1 MSELKRLLAAYDK
14 QKALNCACALA
25 TVVRAEG
32 SSYRRPGARMLANDN
47 GQLTGTISGG
57 CLEGDAR
64 RRAQQAMQRG
74 KPEIVVYDSTDVDED
89 LEFGAQLGCQGKVH
103 ILLEPLDFANLN
115 NPLELLRETALQ
127 EEPVLLATVLAS
139 SDTDSA
145 QVGSRLLLKANGTA
159 KGALTTKAGLHQN
172 ILTDL
177 QALLRDEQSAH
188 LDYEKD
194 GINLKIY
201 AELIQP
207 APQLTVYGA
216 GNDVQPLVEM
226 TANLGWRVTVIDGR
240 ANLTLPHRFPEAEQV
255 ITLRVD
261 ELNPFMQQKGF
272 AVLMSHNY
280 HYDYGVLKQLSRIPQ
295 VQYIGL
301 LGPRKKA
308 DLILTNLK
316 EEGIETASLTERL
329 FAPVGLN
336 IGAEAANE
344 IAIAVMAELL
354 AVYHGHAGGF
364 LRDLNGPI
372 HNRSMLYPQSQYDV

>member
-14 QKALNCACALA
+14 QKAVNGACALA
-25 TVVRAEG
+25 TVVRVEG

-64 RRAQQAMQRG
+64 RRAQQVMQRG

-103 ILLEPLDFANLN
+103 ILLEPLDFGNPN
-115 NPLELLRETALQ
+115 NPLELLRETAMQ
-127 EEPVLLATVLAS
+127 ADAVVLATVLAS
-139 SDTDSA
+139 SDTDRV
-145 QVGSRLLLKANGTA
+145 QVGSRLLLKADGKA
-159 KGALTTKAGLHQN
+159 KGTLTTKAGLHQN

-177 QALLRDEQSAH
+177 QTLLRDEQSAH

-194 GINLKIY
+194 GISLKIY
-201 AELIQP
+201 AELIQS
-207 APQLTVYGA
+207 APRLTIYGA
-216 GNDVQPLVEM
+216 GNDVQPLVR
-226 TANLGWRVTVIDGR
+226 TAANLGWRVTVIDGR

-280 HYDYGVLKQLSRIPQ
+280 HYDYGVLKQLSQVPQ
-295 VQYIGL
+295 VHYIGL

-316 EEGIETASLTERL
+316 EESIETRSLTERL

-336 IGAEAANE
+336 IGAEAADE